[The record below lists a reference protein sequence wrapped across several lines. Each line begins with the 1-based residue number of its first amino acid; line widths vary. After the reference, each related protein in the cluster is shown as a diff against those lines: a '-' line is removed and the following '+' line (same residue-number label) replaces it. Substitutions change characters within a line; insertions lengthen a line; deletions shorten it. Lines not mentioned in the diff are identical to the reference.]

1 MQASTEVAQR
11 QSAEQD
17 KPLDSD
23 EPYTIL
29 DQAQLAT
36 LGAIDR
42 MNPAPSS
49 DIEPVADLLPEDEEM
64 KLDAVPLAAI
74 PVKVNATEILPSPVQ
89 LQPYPGIAVAGNH
102 THSEPIKSST
112 SHSSAPSTKRRG
124 RAAVRGATRTQR
136 VRAARPTAPMLAKG
150 PPISSV
156 TPKSA
161 EAQSDLYKLGVPSD
175 MEDMD
180 WESVDEMPFPNGVLL
195 PKRKSDPKSDP
206 RAARAD
212 ADDSWFCQ
220 VCFAERMPASADPKG
235 GLFAPL
241 LQTLQQTNPK
251 IFALPADLRNYY
263 KGVSTSEDGT
273 YVDSTSLRPL
283 KLSRQGFVEERD
295 AFQLRDKQG
304 QAVLC
309 YQCGGSSLPL
319 SDVLPNESSRA
330 PTQAEELVALES
342 LADLA
347 LKENRALR
355 APSNGRRMLSCDF
368 CNLHWHLD
376 CLDPPMQTMPST
388 TRRWKCPAHSAH
400 AEPRIRIPRAAN
412 QTKTVQVELLT
423 DSATPNPSPPR
434 PYGEVEVIPDRND
447 RYFHPD
453 SGKGRSTEPPYEDLT
468 ISRTDGT
475 RLHYRI
481 PEKTIRLEFWQRA
494 RNDRSRAEFRQKA
507 AATRTADTP
516 SARGAIAKE
525 NLDRDSLQTKNVSIP
540 STALDRLI
548 AVALGESRVDSPST
562 QPEQCNYDQLSEH
575 RAAADASLAANST
588 PFEAAMRS
596 TYQQEQASEL
606 VPSAIPGRVLDEPE
620 MEPFAYL
627 YRTELAQLRAIKQM
641 LLAKGPDRLREFLQE
656 S

>member
-1 MQASTEVAQR
+1 MQASTEDAQR
-11 QSAEQD
+11 QSAEQ
-17 KPLDSD
+17 PTTSNPD
-23 EPYTIL
+23 EPYTKL
-29 DQAQLAT
+29 DQAQST
-36 LGAIDR
+36 KLGAMDM

-64 KLDAVPLAAI
+64 KLDAVPLADI
-74 PVKVNATEILPSPVQ
+74 PVKANATEILPSPAQ

-102 THSEPIKSST
+102 INSAPITSST

-156 TPKSA
+156 APKSA
-161 EAQSDLYKLGVPSD
+161 EAQSDLFKLGVSSNMD
-175 MEDMD
+175 DMD
-180 WESVDEMPFPNGVLL
+180 WES
-195 PKRKSDPKSDP
+195 RKSDPKSDP

-220 VCFAERMPASADPKG
+220 VCFAERMPPSLDRKG
-235 GLFAPL
+235 GVFAPL
-241 LQTLQQTNPK
+241 LRTLQQTNPK

-263 KGVSTSEDGT
+263 KGVSTGEDGT

-295 AFQLRDKQG
+295 GFQLRDKHG

-309 YQCGGSSLPL
+309 YQCGGSALPL
-319 SDVLPNESSRA
+319 SDVLPSGSSRT
-330 PTQAEELVALES
+330 PTQAEELVALET

-347 LKENRALR
+347 LKENRPLR
-355 APSNGRRMLSCDF
+355 APSHGRRMLSCDF

-376 CLDPPMQTMPST
+376 CLDPPMQSMPST
-388 TRRWKCPAHSAH
+388 TRRWKCPAHSSH

-423 DSATPNPSPPR
+423 DSATSHTSRPR

-453 SGKGRSTEPPYEDLT
+453 TGKGRSTDPPYEDLT

-475 RLHYRI
+475 RLQYRI

-494 RNDRSRAEFRQKA
+494 KHDRSRAESRQKS
-507 AATRTADTP
+507 ATRGTADLP
-516 SARGAIAKE
+516 SAQGGLAKI
-525 NLDRDSLQTKNVSIP
+525 NLDRQSLQTNDVSIP
-540 STALDRLI
+540 TTALDRLI
-548 AVALGESRVDSPST
+548 AVALGESRVDSQST
-562 QPEQCNYDQLSEH
+562 RPEQCTYDQLAEH

-588 PFEAAMRS
+588 PFEGAMRS
-596 TYQQEQASEL
+596 TYQQDQASEL
-606 VPSAIPGRVLDEPE
+606 APIAKPDPLLDEPQV
-620 MEPFAYL
+620 EPFAYL
-627 YRTELAQLRAIKQM
+627 YKTELAELRAIKQM